1 MVSFL
6 RFQLALTALI
16 VGFTTSSAYAKVY
29 LNSQCTM
36 KANSGK
42 IEGNGSKDEKFPLAS
57 ISKLVTSLWAIE
69 TLGANYRFET
79 KIHVTKVGPK
89 AYNMHFEGSRDPL
102 MGRNVGYFILAQ
114 LTMKQLGIERVENLT
129 FDENFQMEWNVEE
142 PVAVAGDTKLFTDIA
157 EQAAHVQHELENGFI
172 TPIADNSYTYLRKIS
187 KSVGVTLPQEK
198 PRINFGSVS
207 FLAKA
212 DFKKANDTQ
221 TFVYKSA
228 PLYKIVKN
236 MNNKSNNYVAD
247 HLYWNLGGTPAFNA
261 YLAENLKMDN
271 RDLEFNLGSGN
282 NADYIS
288 KKKYDYNEGTCTA
301 MIKVLIR
308 LNEVLATQKLVL
320 TDVMAVAGK
329 DSESTLVRY
338 DGVMGDAMTAKTGTV
353 DKAKTLAGTI
363 STGNGTIYFVILMHK
378 DSSGENGSAANA
390 IKNRIR
396 ALFTINNGSKKIN
409 YSETTPLPFD
419 SQSALVLGYGPH
431 LGMF

>member
-1 MVSFL
+1 
-6 RFQLALTALI
+6 
-16 VGFTTSSAYAKVY
+16 
-29 LNSQCTM
+29 M

-79 KIHVTKVGPK
+79 KIHIIRKGQKT
-89 AYNMHFEGSRDPL
+89 YDMHFEGGRDPL

-114 LTMKQLGIERVENLT
+114 LAMKQLGIEKIDTLS

-142 PVAVAGDTKLFTDIA
+142 PVAIAGDTKVFADIA
-157 EQAAHVQHELENGFI
+157 EQAAHVQRELENGFI

-187 KSVGVTLPQEK
+187 KTVGVTLPEQK
-198 PRINFGSVS
+198 PNIKFGNVQ
-207 FLAKA
+207 FIAKA
-212 DFKKANDTQ
+212 DFQKTNETQ

-236 MNNKSNNYVAD
+236 MNNRSNNYVAD

-261 YLAENLKMDN
+261 YLQQNLKMDN
-271 RDLEFNLGSGN
+271 SDLEFNLGSGN

-308 LNEVLATQKLVL
+308 LNEVLATQKLQL

-329 DSESTLVRY
+329 DEESTLGHY
-338 DGVMGDAMTAKTGTV
+338 EGVMTDAMVAKTGTV

-378 DSSGENGSAANA
+378 DSSGENGSATNA

-409 YSETTPLPFD
+409 YSEATPLPFD
-419 SQSALVLGYGPH
+419 AQSALILEYGPH